1 MDLLSGAPGLL
12 IDLKK
17 RNEISRHFLYSF
29 PYITGVSI
37 L

>member
-1 MDLLSGAPGLL
+1 MDLLSGAPGIL
-12 IDLKK
+12 IEFKK
-17 RNEISRHFLYSF
+17 RNEISRHCLYPF

>member
-1 MDLLSGAPGLL
+1 MDLLSGAPGIL
-12 IDLKK
+12 IELKK
-17 RNEISRHFLYSF
+17 RNGISKHCLYSF